1 MGIGFLSQRQPTVTR
16 VEVEVPF
23 GSVEYT
29 DPRVVSALTTGG
41 LKEPATERGQ
51 IVTGLKMAWWLLIA
65 PFWLPAWV
73 CRRIISAICSLV
85 MAVYRW
91 CARVDQR
98 IRAVV
103 RSLVEVARDIVAIC
117 KASFNY
123 RMRAL
128 IVGLAIVL
136 GSLFGLLGLLV
147 WAGAV
152 AGWVCCY
159 LPTDFKFY
167 LKFLRKLE
175 DAWTKSLEC
184 PELEDQRSVPLAKK
198 ERNTFACRLATRAI
212 SRVGLLK
219 PTKANA
225 LVYQKVILDEMR
237 ELNVRYA
244 DRLRVLPVA
253 IAACLER
260 PEEVQ
265 SIERCIEH
273 LCSASANL

>member
-1 MGIGFLSQRQPTVTR
+1 MGIGFLSQRLTTVTR

-23 GSVEYT
+23 GSVEYE
-29 DPRVVSALTTGG
+29 DPRVVSALSTGG

-51 IVTGLKMAWWLLIA
+51 IVTGLKMAWWLLLA

-73 CRRIISAICSLV
+73 CRKILVAICSLV
-85 MAVYRW
+85 MVFYRW

-103 RSLVEVARDIVAIC
+103 RSVVEVCQDVAIIC
-117 KASFNY
+117 RASFNY

-128 IVGLAIVL
+128 IVLLAVVFV
-136 GSLFGLLGLLV
+136 SLFGLLGLLV
-147 WAGAV
+147 WSGSV

-159 LPTDFKFY
+159 LPTDFKYY

-184 PELEDQRSVPLAKK
+184 PELEDQKSVPLVKK

-265 SIERCIEH
+265 SVERCIEH

>member
-16 VEVEVPF
+16 VEVDVPF
-23 GSVEYT
+23 GSVDYA
-29 DPRVVSALTTGG
+29 DPKVVTALSTGG

-51 IVTGLKMAWWLLIA
+51 IVTGLKMAWWVLLA
-65 PFWLPAWV
+65 PLWLPAWV
-73 CRRIISAICSLV
+73 CRKILAVFCSLV
-85 MAVYRW
+85 IGFYRW

-98 IRAVV
+98 LRVV
-103 RSLVEVARDIVAIC
+103 VKSLVEGCRDVMVIC

-128 IVGLAIVL
+128 IIVLAIVL
-136 GSLFGLLGLLV
+136 VSLFGFLGFLV
-147 WAGAV
+147 WSGSV

-159 LPTDFKFY
+159 LPTDFKY
-167 LKFLRKLE
+167 YMKFLRKLE

-184 PELEDQRSVPLAKK
+184 PELEDQKAVPLIKK

-265 SIERCIEH
+265 SVERCIEH
-273 LCSASANL
+273 LCSASASL

>member
-1 MGIGFLSQRQPTVTR
+1 MGIGFLSQRPTTVTR

-23 GSVEYT
+23 GSLEYE
-29 DPRVVSALTTGG
+29 DPRVVSALSTGG

-51 IVTGLKMAWWLLIA
+51 IVTGLKMAWWLLLT

-73 CRRIISAICSLV
+73 CRKILAAFCSLV
-85 MAVYRW
+85 RGVYRW

-103 RSLVEVARDIVAIC
+103 KSVVEVCQDVMVIC
-117 KASFNY
+117 RASFNY

-128 IVGLAIVL
+128 IILLAVVFV
-136 GSLFGLLGLLV
+136 SLFGLLGLLV
-147 WAGAV
+147 WSGSV

-159 LPTDFKFY
+159 LPTDFKYY

-184 PELEDQRSVPLAKK
+184 PELEDQKSVPLVKK

-265 SIERCIEH
+265 SVERCIEH
-273 LCSASANL
+273 LCSASASL

>member
-1 MGIGFLSQRQPTVTR
+1 MGIGFLSQRQSTVTR

-51 IVTGLKMAWWLLIA
+51 IVTGLKMAWWLLLT

-73 CRRIISAICSLV
+73 CRRILAAFCSLV
-85 MAVYRW
+85 MVVYRW

-103 RSLVEVARDIVAIC
+103 RSLVEVMKDITAIC
-117 KASFNY
+117 RASFNY

-128 IVGLAIVL
+128 IVGLAVVL
-136 GSLFGLLGLLV
+136 GSLFGVLGLIV
-147 WAGAV
+147 WAGSV

-159 LPTDFKFY
+159 LPTDFKYY

-184 PELEDQRSVPLAKK
+184 PELEDQRSVPLAKRD
-198 ERNTFACRLATRAI
+198 RNTFACRLATRAI

-265 SIERCIEH
+265 SVERCIEH